1 MCSFGSPSTR
11 RTEDGLV
18 KALCRELFVG
28 CAIRKSV
35 GNVIVQVA
43 RFALRVRLH
52 FHQLR
57 QSRRAGCT
65 PAGYAGRRREQI
77 PYTSGSHSGCR
88 CGPRL
93 RTGRAGAK
101 VGKDFRRVE
110 ARASAQAPVR
120 PGQGRRGRLVGPV
133 SGGFSFP
140 QLAAEAR
147 FQPIPRL
154 QEGRPGV
161 FVPQC
166 SGSGGSASSSARRAA
181 SSGERECHC
190 TRSSPS
196 CLACS
201 SIRHR
206 PWRESTLRLARP
218 ERVEVWPSHSA
229 AGTSSCS
236 IVDTAPGA
244 RRPAGRAGGSR
255 ACVIVV
261 PVPPALPGYDIVAAL
276 RKGRLPDFVLTVS
289 IAAAVGAVGDRV
301 RFFRDRD
308 PVFETAFRRNK
319 AARLG
324 VRRTEAADVGRYRRI
339 VNGRQVVVA
348 DEIVRSVNVFLSSAW
363 QLRHG

>member
-65 PAGYAGRRREQI
+65 PRATLGGVENKFPTPADRILVVDVDHGSERGERARKLGK
-77 PYTSGSHSGCR
+77 TSGGW
-88 CGPRL
+88 RL
-93 RTGRAGAK
+93 
-101 VGKDFRRVE
+101 
-110 ARASAQAPVR
+110 APVR
-120 PGQGRRGRLVGPV
+120 RLP
-133 SGGFSFP
+133 FP